1 MILVSWTPL
10 HHMIPSLLSFMCFFC
25 CISKKMISNLFKSYL
40 MFDNLF
46 RCFSS
51 NSCMTSMMKKADGL
65 SESDGMLTTAT
76 FCYWNIS
83 ELNNMLIYVD
93 SVCFFVFFFF
103 LFQFFDW
110 CNFVM
115 AINELVLCQLG
126 LTKDLFARPSEQAW
140 EAYCM
145 VHSAHLSYLKWDTL
159 ASMPSAMMNCWIRNY

>member
-103 LFQFFDW
+103 FF
-110 CNFVM
+110 NFLID
-115 AINELVLCQLG
+115 AILLWLSMSLYCASLAWLRICSLDLLSKLEKPIAWFIQLI
-126 LTKDLFARPSEQAW
+126 
-140 EAYCM
+140 C
-145 VHSAHLSYLKWDTL
+145 H
-159 ASMPSAMMNCWIRNY
+159 I